1 MSKEN
6 EAILKSNVN
15 KWLTRAENLKRSL
28 KEMSECKQRIEKMTK
43 ESEAVDSQEMD
54 DKETS
59 LKQCTIQ

>member
-1 MSKEN
+1 MLKEN

-28 KEMSECKQRIEKMTK
+28 KEMLECKQRIEKMTK

>member
-28 KEMSECKQRIEKMTK
+28 NEMSECKQRIEKMTK